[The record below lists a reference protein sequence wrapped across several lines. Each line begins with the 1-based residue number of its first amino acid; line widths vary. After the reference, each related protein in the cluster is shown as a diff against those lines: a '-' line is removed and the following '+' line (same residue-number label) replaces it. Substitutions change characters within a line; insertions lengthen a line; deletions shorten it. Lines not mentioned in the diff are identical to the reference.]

1 MALAR
6 YFYGCIYGFAL
17 PLTTSMLSEII
28 PMKLRGKGLVV
39 VNMFISI
46 GKITGC
52 VLAIICLD
60 DFHTGNWRMM
70 MMLSAFPSL
79 VYNLNINK

>member
-1 MALAR
+1 MAIAR
-6 YFYGCIYGFAL
+6 FIYGFIYGFAL

-28 PMKLRGKGLVV
+28 PMYLRGKGLVI

-52 VLAIICLD
+52 LLAIICLD
-60 DFHTGNWRMM
+60 DFSKGNWRMM
-70 MMLSAFPSL
+70 MAISAIPSI
-79 VYNLNINK
+79 V